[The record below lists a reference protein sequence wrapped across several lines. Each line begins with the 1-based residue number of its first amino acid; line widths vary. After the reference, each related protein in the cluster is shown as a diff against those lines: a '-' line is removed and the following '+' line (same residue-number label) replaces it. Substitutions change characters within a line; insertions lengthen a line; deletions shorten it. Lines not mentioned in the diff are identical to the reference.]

1 MPSSG
6 IWAGIAIEEVPATGL
21 TDAAACGPWRSAS
34 VALEPARLRLAG
46 SGRWGVSFL
55 VARMD
60 AAVVAVL
67 PLFRHRGASFASA
80 VFDPASV
87 APGLFGD
94 RPANADRY
102 LFIGGG
108 PELVAGAATAA
119 GLARPVADRI
129 TAALADAAFATAA
142 RRELTGVSLYVRDS
156 ELGAFAGP
164 ETGLEGGQ
172 ETGPQGP
179 RGLAAVGE
187 FTALHLPEGGMDGY
201 LASLNHGRRSV
212 VRRDL
217 ARIAQAGLTAAEAP
231 PADLIEEAAELV
243 TAVKARHGQP
253 GHPMLTSLRLTE
265 WSRAPGG
272 VPVAFGVR
280 DRAGRLIAAS
290 FGTHRT
296 ETASFGTRRT
306 EDTQRTETAG
316 NSETASHSEA
326 TSHSEAAGS
335 SGVLELYEVGL
346 ADDPAVR
353 QLAYVEVLVYAPLR
367 FAFLT
372 GCRRIDLGLGSTT
385 PKKLRGATS
394 SPVWAVGPDVL
405 A

>member
-1 MPSSG
+1 VPSSG
-6 IWAGIAIEEVPATGL
+6 IWAGIAIEEVPAAGL

-129 TAALADAAFATAA
+129 TAALAGAAFATAA

-164 ETGLEGGQ
+164 ETGLEGGP

-179 RGLAAVGE
+179 RGVAAVGE

-296 ETASFGTRRT
+296 EDTHCTEDTRRT
-306 EDTQRTETAG
+306 EDTHCTET
-316 NSETASHSEA
+316 
-326 TSHSEAAGS
+326 
-335 SGVLELYEVGL
+335 GVLELYEVGL

-385 PKKLRGATS
+385 PKKLRGAKS

>member
-1 MPSSG
+1 
-6 IWAGIAIEEVPATGL
+6 
-21 TDAAACGPWRSAS
+21 
-34 VALEPARLRLAG
+34 
-46 SGRWGVSFL
+46 
-55 VARMD
+55 
-60 AAVVAVL
+60 
-67 PLFRHRGASFASA
+67 
-80 VFDPASV
+80 
-87 APGLFGD
+87 
-94 RPANADRY
+94 
-102 LFIGGG
+102 
-108 PELVAGAATAA
+108 
-119 GLARPVADRI
+119 
-129 TAALADAAFATAA
+129 
-142 RRELTGVSLYVRDS
+142 VSLYVRDS

-164 ETGLEGGQ
+164 ETGLEGGP

-179 RGLAAVGE
+179 RGVAAVGE

-280 DRAGRLIAAS
+280 DRTGRLIAAS
-290 FGTHRT
+290 FGTRRT
-296 ETASFGTRRT
+296 ET
-306 EDTQRTETAG
+306 
-316 NSETASHSEA
+316 
-326 TSHSEAAGS
+326 
-335 SGVLELYEVGL
+335 GVLELYEVGL

-385 PKKLRGATS
+385 PKKLRGAKS